1 MWAELKKKHKSWKH
15 IIFNEQNTKSESR
28 SALWEQ
34 SSYQRCC
41 HRSLGSDCH
50 LNPEI
55 SPHPPMISPTL
66 GWESRLLIS
75 KGARRDRRAQIAL
88 MWVIFICHKLGWAF
102 FHQLNPVELLGWMQL
117 DKLHKEHHLH
127 GNLTGSKNKS
137 TQNSLLGEIN
147 TTIETEWA

>member
-1 MWAELKKKHKSWKH
+1 MNKIQKVKVEV
-15 IIFNEQNTKSESR
+15 
-28 SALWEQ
+28 
-34 SSYQRCC
+34 RCGNN
-41 HRSLGSDCH
+41 RVIRGVAIGRWGAIV
-50 LNPEI
+50 I
-55 SPHPPMISPTL
+55 SIPRYPHPPMISPTL

-137 TQNSLLGEIN
+137 TQKSRVKLIQLLKQSEPSDFSDRLLIAWN
-147 TTIETEWA
+147 